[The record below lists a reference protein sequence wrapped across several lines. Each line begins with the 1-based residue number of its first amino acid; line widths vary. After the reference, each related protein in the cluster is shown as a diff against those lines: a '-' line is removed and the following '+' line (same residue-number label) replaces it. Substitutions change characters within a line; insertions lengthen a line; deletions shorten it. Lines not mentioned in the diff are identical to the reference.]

1 MHRLIQTVCLAKPV
15 CIIVWTEAG
24 LIPIII
30 AALSML
36 LVAVFIDLVLSCI
49 EFEWK
54 HIIEKFKHK

>member
-1 MHRLIQTVCLAKPV
+1 MHRLIQTVCLSKPV

-24 LIPIII
+24 LVAIII
-30 AALSML
+30 AAPWML
-36 LVAVFIDLVLSCI
+36 LVAVFIDLVLSCL